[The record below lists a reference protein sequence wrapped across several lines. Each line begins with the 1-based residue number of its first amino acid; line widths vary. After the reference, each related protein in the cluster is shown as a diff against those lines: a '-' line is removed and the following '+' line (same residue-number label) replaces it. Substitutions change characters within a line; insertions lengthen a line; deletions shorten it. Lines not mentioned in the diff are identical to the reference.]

1 MASEPEAEWG
11 QRSLLRGLRHHQ
23 QDGADRR
30 PLRDVPLRLQ
40 GRGRGS
46 PVQLNRY
53 VSEPD
58 ILRRLL
64 INQNWVLFS
73 GEEVFDPMSWIS
85 HPSYN
90 PNTVDYDFALV
101 ELDTIITW
109 SKYVQPICLP
119 EPDVP
124 VRQGHFK

>member
-1 MASEPEAEWG
+1 M
-11 QRSLLRGLRHHQ
+11 
-23 QDGADRR
+23 
-30 PLRDVPLRLQ
+30 
-40 GRGRGS
+40 
-46 PVQLNRY
+46 
-53 VSEPD
+53 
-58 ILRRLL
+58 
-64 INQNWVLFS
+64 FS
-73 GEEVFDPMSWIS
+73 GEEVFDPLSWIS

-124 VRQGHFK
+124 VRQERIELIMFLAPSGGLVDTMSVSLSGIKH